1 MRISDWSSDVCSSA
15 LALGEADAVRTIA
28 AHPSTA
34 FFDMVARYL
43 GTVGYHSVTVLIIY
57 GGFAGL
63 MAYHNVLS
71 RYLFS
76 LRVDG
81 ILPRGI
87 GITHPRLES
96 PHRPSLLVSGFT
108 DWKSVGEGKSVSLR
122 LALGGRR
129 RM

>member
-43 GTVGYHSVTVLIIY
+43 GTVGYHSVTVLIIS

-76 LRVDG
+76 LGVDG

-87 GITHPRLES
+87 GIPHPRLKS

-108 DWKSVGEGKSVSLR
+108 TLSV
-122 LALGGRR
+122 LGVEIGRAHV
-129 RM
+129 

>member
-1 MRISDWSSDVCSSA
+1 
-15 LALGEADAVRTIA
+15 
-28 AHPSTA
+28 
-34 FFDMVARYL
+34 MVARYL
-43 GTVGYHSVTVLIIY
+43 GTFGYHSVTVLIIS

-76 LRVDG
+76 LGVDG

-87 GITHPRLES
+87 GIPHPRLKS

-108 DWKSVGEGKSVSLR
+108 TLSVLGVAICGVPPEALYVQLRSEEHTSELQSLMR
-122 LALGGRR
+122 ISYAVFCLTKKITQSDINQ
-129 RM
+129 